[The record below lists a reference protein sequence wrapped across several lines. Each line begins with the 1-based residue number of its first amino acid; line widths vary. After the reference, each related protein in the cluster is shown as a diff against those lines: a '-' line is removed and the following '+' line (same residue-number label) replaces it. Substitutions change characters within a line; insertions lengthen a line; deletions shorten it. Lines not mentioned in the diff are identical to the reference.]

1 MLKSLHTPEGL
12 LLMGETTLLIQSK
25 AFIRALKTPTLWWI
39 QCAQINR
46 IKYLYHLLN
55 IILKCSR
62 GTWKEMKQNTTN
74 PQEIGNRL
82 QGQPSL
88 IHYFNSISKFRSCP
102 WIKPSNTY
110 IFFKVTLQMKIHKSA
125 PSTQPNTDEDPRPSS
140 TRGLISDALGG
151 HCHHQGKVLA
161 PAQLCKQVCDG
172 RQWTIYMSKGWRAL
186 SSCWQIVQELGSGR
200 WWPRGERNQGTE

>member
-1 MLKSLHTPEGL
+1 MQVGPRCQKSPLWAYWRSHLLPDMEIFPYFNSKEPSICMYHAEIPPHTRRIATHRRNHSPHSKQSIYKGIKN
-12 LLMGETTLLIQSK
+12 TYTLVNPMCK
-25 AFIRALKTPTLWWI
+25 
-39 QCAQINR
+39 INR

-110 IFFKVTLQMKIHKSA
+110 IFLQGHSA
-125 PSTQPNTDEDPRPSS
+125 DENTQISS
-140 TRGLISDALGG
+140 FHS
-151 HCHHQGKVLA
+151 
-161 PAQLCKQVCDG
+161 AQH
-172 RQWTIYMSKGWRAL
+172 RWRSKTFF
-186 SSCWQIVQELGSGR
+186 
-200 WWPRGERNQGTE
+200 N